1 MPEGPPPQGL
11 GYSIDSAMGSY
22 GESVLTETA
31 VDPLL
36 AGLPQPTR
44 VLVTGARGFVGRH
57 TLPRL
62 LSRGHRVRGL
72 SRSPPSPGPSERVE
86 WWRGDVTEPG
96 TIRGIAEGREA
107 VLHLVGIAQGPDRAA
122 FHRVHVEGTR
132 NVLEEAAQAGV
143 DRFIY
148 VSAAGAR
155 GGGSPF
161 FRTKYEAEREVVR
174 SGLRHVIF
182 RPSVIYGPGDHF
194 TTALASLLRR
204 LPVFPVL
211 GVGSLRL
218 QPVAVEDVADAL
230 AQAVERRDVE
240 DGVYE
245 LVGPEQLKFT
255 KIVRVVARALDLRR
269 PVVQL
274 PRILAAPALWLAARL
289 GLPMPLSPEQLDMLR
304 EVTLLSRGDNA
315 LRTVFRVEPL
325 PFRDA
330 VVDYL

>member
-1 MPEGPPPQGL
+1 MPEGPPPHAL
-11 GYSIDSAMGSY
+11 GYSIDSAVGSY
-22 GESVLTETA
+22 AESVLTEA
-31 VDPLL
+31 EVDPLL
-36 AGLPQPTR
+36 AGPARPSR

-57 TLPRL
+57 AVSRL

-72 SRSPPSPGPSERVE
+72 SRSPPSPGPSDRLE
-86 WWRGDVTEPG
+86 WWKGDVTDPR
-96 TIRGIAEGREA
+96 TIRGVAEGREA
-107 VLHLVGIAQGPDRAA
+107 VLHLVGIAQARDATT

-132 NVLEEAAQAGV
+132 NVLEEAARAGV
-143 DRFIY
+143 ERFVY

-155 GGGSPF
+155 PGGSPF
-161 FRTKYEAEREVVR
+161 FRSKHEAEWEVMR
-174 SGLRHVIF
+174 SGRRHVIF
-182 RPSVIYGPGDHF
+182 RPSVVYGPGDHF

-211 GVGSLRL
+211 TVGSLRL

-230 AQAVERRDVE
+230 VQAVERPDIE

-245 LVGPEQLKFT
+245 LVGPEQLKFS

-274 PRILAAPALWLAARL
+274 PRILAGPALWLAGRL
-289 GLPMPLSPEQLDMLR
+289 GLPLPLSPEQLDMLR
-304 EVTLLSRGDNA
+304 EASLLSRGDNA